1 MHYRAAKQ
9 SAGISMKKKKLA
21 IFVNSLGRG
30 GAEKVVFLLMQQ
42 LHQDYEIHLL
52 VFDKTVIEFTLP
64 PGIKMVQVGRFSNPL
79 RAALVF
85 NIFLYAPI
93 VKKYL
98 IANDIPVLM
107 SFLSRTAL
115 TAGAVKLLGWKGSLV
130 ICERTMTSAYYST
143 KNLSGLTARFL
154 IKRLYRRAN
163 LIIVNSKL
171 NKDDLQK
178 TFGLAN
184 KIITIYNPVDITEAV
199 IVKPRPQ
206 DILPHKGHFVFCN
219 VGRCDYYKNQQLL
232 LHAFAKMDNTNCRLL
247 IIGKDVPLK
256 LAPLCKKLHIE
267 QKVQLLDLRLDIY
280 PYLQS
285 ANAFV
290 LSSVIEGFPNVLLEA
305 LACSMPVVA
314 TDCLSGPREILAPGT
329 AYPAEI
335 TAVEEAAYGLLC
347 KNNDA
352 GMLAAAMQK
361 MADYPGLAQN
371 YAAKAL
377 ARARHF
383 DITVFEQEF
392 RNILTPFYTAGS
404 GNE

>member
-1 MHYRAAKQ
+1 
-9 SAGISMKKKKLA
+9 MKKKKLA

-42 LHQDYEIHLL
+42 LHQEYEIHLL

-64 PGIKMVQVGRFSNPL
+64 PGIKMVQVGRFKNPL

-85 NIFLYAPI
+85 NIFLYAPV

-98 IANDIPVLM
+98 LTNDIPVLL
-107 SFLSRTAL
+107 SFLSRPAL
-115 TAGAVKLLGWKGSLV
+115 TAGVVKLLGWQGNLV

-143 KNLSGLTARFL
+143 GSLTGRTARFL
-154 IKRLYRRAN
+154 IKRLYPRAS
-163 LIIVNSKL
+163 LIITNSKL

-178 TFGLAN
+178 TFGLTN
-184 KIITIYNPVDITEAV
+184 NIIAIYNPVDIAEA
-199 IVKPRPQ
+199 IVAKPHPQ
-206 DILPHKGHFVFCN
+206 DILPNNGHFVFCN

-232 LHAFAKMDNTNCRLL
+232 LHAFAKMDNANCRLL
-247 IIGKDVPLK
+247 IIGKEVPLK
-256 LAPLCKKLHIE
+256 LAPLCKKLQLE

-285 ANAFV
+285 ADAFV

-305 LACSMPVVA
+305 LACSLPVVA
-314 TDCLSGPREILAPGT
+314 TDCLSGPREILAPDT
-329 AYPAEI
+329 IYPAAME
-335 TAVEEAAYGLLC
+335 TVEAAAYGLLC

-352 GMLAAAMQK
+352 DMLAAAMQK
-361 MADYPGLAQN
+361 MATNPGLAQN

-383 DITVFEQEF
+383 DVTVFELEI
-392 RNILTPFYTAGS
+392 RNMLTPFYEAGS
-404 GNE
+404 GAD

>member
-1 MHYRAAKQ
+1 
-9 SAGISMKKKKLA
+9 MKKKKLA

-42 LHQDYEIHLL
+42 LHQEYEIHLL

-64 PGIKMVQVGRFSNPL
+64 PGIKMVQVGRFKNPL

-85 NIFLYAPI
+85 NIFLYAPV

-98 IANDIPVLM
+98 LANDIPVLM

-115 TAGAVKLLGWKGSLV
+115 TAGAVKLFGWKGSLV

-143 KNLSGLTARFL
+143 KNLAGRTARFL
-154 IKRLYRRAN
+154 IKRLYPRAS
-163 LIIVNSKL
+163 LIITNSKL

-184 KIITIYNPVDITEAV
+184 KIITIYNPVDIAEA
-199 IVKPRPQ
+199 IVAKPRPQ
-206 DILPHKGHFVFCN
+206 DILPNNGHFVFCN

-232 LHAFAKMDNTNCRLL
+232 LHAFAKIDNTSCRLL

-256 LAPLCKKLHIE
+256 LAPLCKKLKIE

-285 ANAFV
+285 VNAFV

-305 LACSMPVVA
+305 LACSLPVVA

-329 AYPAEI
+329 AYPAAME
-335 TAVEEAAYGLLC
+335 AAEEAEFGLLC

-352 GMLAAAMQK
+352 DMLAAAMQK
-361 MADYPGLAQN
+361 MADTPGLAQN
-371 YAAKAL
+371 YAAKAQ
-377 ARARHF
+377 ARARCF
-383 DITVFEQEF
+383 DVNIFEQEF
-392 RNILTPFYTAGS
+392 RNMLNPFYGIDSGSAAG
-404 GNE
+404 

>member
-1 MHYRAAKQ
+1 
-9 SAGISMKKKKLA
+9 MKKKKLA

-42 LHQDYEIHLL
+42 LHQEYEIHLL

-64 PGIKMVQVGRFSNPL
+64 PGIKMVQVGRFKNPL

-85 NIFLYAPI
+85 NIFLYAPV

-98 IANDIPVLM
+98 VNNDIPVLL
-107 SFLSRTAL
+107 SFLSRPAL
-115 TAGAVKLLGWKGSLV
+115 TAGVVKLLGWKGHLV

-143 KNLSGLTARFL
+143 SSLTGRTARFL
-154 IKRLYRRAN
+154 IKRLYPRAN
-163 LIIVNSKL
+163 LIITNSKL

-178 TFGLAN
+178 TFGLTN
-184 KIITIYNPVDITEAV
+184 KIIAIYNPVDIAEA
-199 IVKPRPQ
+199 IAAKPRPQ
-206 DILPHKGHFVFCN
+206 DILPNNGHFVFCN

-256 LAPLCKKLHIE
+256 LAALCKKLGLE

-305 LACSMPVVA
+305 LACSLPVVA
-314 TDCLSGPREILAPGT
+314 TDCLSGPREILAPDT
-329 AYPAEI
+329 AYPAAME
-335 TAVEEAAYGLLC
+335 TEEAAAYGLLC

-361 MADYPGLAQN
+361 MADNPDLAQN

-383 DITVFEQEF
+383 DVTVFEQEF
-392 RNILTPFYTAGS
+392 RNMLTPFYQAGP
-404 GNE
+404 GTD